1 MKAILA
7 LFAVAMALSACARP
21 NPIAMPMRGGPFGAV
36 LLVPGCAGPGEH
48 TTNAAQELTQLGF
61 ATSVLDWP
69 PGACRADT
77 AGAGVP
83 AIERAMLRLAA
94 TPGVDRTRLHLV
106 GWAEGGAS
114 VLAAMA
120 RTGARSAAAFYPS
133 CAGLGEWRPTG
144 PVLLMLAENDT
155 VAPPETCLTAVGRA
169 PDSDKVLA
177 IRYGGATHGFD
188 DVGPGWAFWRS
199 GAASA
204 HNKAVRDAAFSDL
217 RIFLDAYAAK

>member
-1 MKAILA
+1 MKTILA
-7 LFAVAMALSACARP
+7 LFAAAMALTACARP
-21 NPIAMPMRGGPFGAV
+21 NPIATPLRAGPFGAV

-48 TTNAAQELTQLGF
+48 TARAAQELTHSGF
-61 ATSVLDWP
+61 AVSTLDWP
-69 PGACRADT
+69 SGACRAND
-77 AGAGVP
+77 AAAGVP
-83 AIERAMLRLAA
+83 AIERALLRLAA
-94 TPGVDRTRLHLV
+94 VPGVDRARLHLV

-120 RTGARSAAAFYPS
+120 RTGVRSAAAFYPS
-133 CAGLGEWRPTG
+133 CAGLREWRPTG
-144 PVLLMLAENDT
+144 PVLLMLGENDT
-155 VAPPETCLTAVGRA
+155 IAPPETCLDAVGRT

-177 IRYGGATHGFD
+177 IRYGGAAHGFD

-199 GAASA
+199 SAASA